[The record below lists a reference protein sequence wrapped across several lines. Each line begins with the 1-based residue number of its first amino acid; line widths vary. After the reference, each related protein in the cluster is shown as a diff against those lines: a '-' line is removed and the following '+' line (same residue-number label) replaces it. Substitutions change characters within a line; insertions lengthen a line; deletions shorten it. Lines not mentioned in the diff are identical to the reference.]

1 MAFLKFLN
9 SSEVCKC
16 KVIPQDNIVT
26 LIFDSDMKVS
36 DAGFDLYNDEAC
48 QTDIG
53 SGFYHDFTTIYRNDD
68 TTREYNG
75 YQLSN
80 DGNVYEEPETI
91 EPYEPTLE
99 EIKAQKISEMETVK
113 NQIIENGIDVTL
125 MNGSQKH
132 FPLDNKSLLYMMG
145 LQSMVSEGREKIPW
159 HTDNENE
166 PCEFYSNYD
175 MKTIMST
182 ALSFVMYNETRI
194 RDLTRYINS
203 LTDKES
209 VQAIT
214 YNTEIPEEFQSEV
227 LQTMSMRMQK

>member
-1 MAFLKFLN
+1 MVYLKFLN
-9 SSEVCKC
+9 SSKVYECI
-16 KVIPQDNIVT
+16 VIPQNNIVT
-26 LIFDSDMKVS
+26 LKFDSEMEVS
-36 DAGFDLYNDEAC
+36 TAGFDLYNDEVC
-48 QTDIG
+48 ETDIG
-53 SGFYHDFTTIYRNDD
+53 VGFYHDFTTIYRNDD
-68 TTREYNG
+68 TTAEYNG

-80 DGNVYEEPETI
+80 DGSVYVEPEPP

-99 EIKAQKISEMETVK
+99 EVKSAKIAEMEAAK
-113 NQIIENGIDVTL
+113 SQIVENGIDVTL
-125 MNGSQKH
+125 LDETQKH

-145 LQSMVSEGREKIPW
+145 LQAMVAEGQEQIPW
-159 HTDNENE
+159 HTDDENE

>member
-1 MAFLKFLN
+1 MAYLKFLN
-9 SSEVCKC
+9 SSEVYKC

-53 SGFYHDFTTIYRNDD
+53 AGFYHDFKTIYRNDE
-68 TTREYNG
+68 TTSEYNG
-75 YQLSN
+75 YQLSK
-80 DGNVYEEPETI
+80 DGSIYVESK
-91 EPYEPTLE
+91 PYVPTLE

-125 MNGSQKH
+125 MDGSQKH

-182 ALSFVMYNETRI
+182 ALSFIMYNETRI

-203 LTDKES
+203 LMDKES

-214 YNTEIPEEFQSEV
+214 YDVEIPEEFQSEV
-227 LQTMSMRMQK
+227 FQTMSMEV

>member
-1 MAFLKFLN
+1 MAYLKFLN
-9 SSEVCKC
+9 SSEVYKC

-53 SGFYHDFTTIYRNDD
+53 AGFYHDFKTIYRNDE
-68 TTREYNG
+68 TTSEYNG
-75 YQLSN
+75 YQLSK
-80 DGNVYEEPETI
+80 DGSIYVESK
-91 EPYEPTLE
+91 PYIPTLE

-125 MNGSQKH
+125 MDGSQKH

-145 LQSMVSEGREKIPW
+145 LQAMVAEGQEQIPW
-159 HTDNENE
+159 HTDDENE

-182 ALSFVMYNETRI
+182 ALSFIMYNETRL

-203 LTDKES
+203 LSDKES

-214 YNTEIPEEFQSEV
+214 YNTDIPEEFQSEV
-227 LQTMSMRMQK
+227 FQTMSMEV